1 MLETCH
7 ERWKRVGQAKKGGS
21 DMPGRGKGK
30 TESREAGEGVS
41 IRGGYGQCS
50 PASVQGTV

>member
-41 IRGGYGQCS
+41 IQGGYGQCS